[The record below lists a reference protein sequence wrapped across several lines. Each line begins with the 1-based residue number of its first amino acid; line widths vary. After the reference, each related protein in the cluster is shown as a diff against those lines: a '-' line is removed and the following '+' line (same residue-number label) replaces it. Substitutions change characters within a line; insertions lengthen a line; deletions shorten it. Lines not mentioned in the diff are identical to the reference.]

1 MEKYNLA
8 IGLNLI
14 LIILEVLALIQCWNA
29 LGCIDFRYYTI
40 DSNIFVLISA
50 ILYLLTRKNVPK
62 AVQLAK
68 YSSALS
74 VLITF
79 MVVVFV
85 LYPMYDFNFHFLFL
99 AGPNLLMH
107 VVCPLMAFLSFVF
120 FEENDLDNSFRNNLR
135 ALYFTIT
142 YGIVVISLN
151 ILKIVTGPYPFLKVY
166 EQPAY
171 MSILWISAI
180 LLGAF
185 LLSRLMMRFRK
196 LNSI

>member
-1 MEKYNLA
+1 MEKYDLA

-14 LIILEVLALIQCWNA
+14 LIILEIIALIQCWNA

-50 ILYLLTRKNVPK
+50 ILYLITRKNVPK

-79 MVVVFV
+79 LVVVFV
-85 LYPMYDFNFHFLFL
+85 LYPMYDFNFQFLFL

-107 VVCPLMAFLSFVF
+107 VVCPLMTFISFVF
-120 FEENDLDNSFRNNLR
+120 FEENDLENSFKNNLR
-135 ALYFTIT
+135 SLYFTLVYAI
-142 YGIVVISLN
+142 ILISLN
-151 ILKIVTGPYPFLKVY
+151 ILKIVVGPYPFLKVY
-166 EQPAY
+166 EQPVH
-171 MSILWISAI
+171 MSILWICVI

-185 LLSRLMMRFRK
+185 LLSRLMMGLRK
-196 LNSI
+196 LGSI